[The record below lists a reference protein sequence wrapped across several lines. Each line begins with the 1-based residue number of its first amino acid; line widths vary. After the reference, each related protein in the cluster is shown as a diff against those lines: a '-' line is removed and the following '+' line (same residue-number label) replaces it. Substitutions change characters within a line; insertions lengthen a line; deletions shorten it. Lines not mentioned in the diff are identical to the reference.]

1 MLSVVMLKVKAPFG
15 WLLTG
20 SRKDGEKVSLK
31 REGERRKKFKWL
43 FYRLAKHFYDNE

>member
-20 SRKDGEKVSLK
+20 SRKDGEKSFFEKRRREKKKIQMALLSLSQT
-31 REGERRKKFKWL
+31 FL
-43 FYRLAKHFYDNE
+43 